1 MKTSVLY
8 LFALCVATTAGSTP
22 TPTTTS
28 TPTTPTALEFE
39 LFAATPA
46 PTTPKPQVAAPM
58 APKPLA
64 PAPTPAPTPT
74 PKPMSLLLVGAQ
86 TDGSKASSPGITVYD
101 ASKSPLQQLFSVSS
115 TLTGNMPTY
124 MALTQDKNYLYVT
137 NEVTAGQIVSF
148 AIDRSGAS
156 PTLKRLGAMATNSQG
171 PVHIAVTSNQRFA
184 LVASYTVGSIT
195 VLAIDPAT
203 KVANRIVSQVVFPG
217 AARVVPGRQD
227 SSHAHCVTLSPDN
240 NYAFVTDLGNDK
252 IMQFKFNPTTGAL
265 TANSP
270 AFVTVSPGALPRHM
284 AFHPNNQQLYLVTE
298 RSNQVLRFSYASTSG
313 LLTLAKAVKTTQVAG
328 VLTGAIRITADGRYV
343 LVTNRYGGST
353 PGDSIAV
360 FDADLKPI
368 GDYVLKAWAGA
379 RDFALGANN
388 TVIVGEENTNTFETF
403 LLQANG
409 QLVPTKVVQPSLFKP
424 QVLLPLS

>member
-8 LFALCVATTAGSTP
+8 LFTLCVATVAGTTP
-22 TPTTTS
+22 EPTLTS
-28 TPTTPTALEFE
+28 TLTFE
-39 LFAATPA
+39 LLAATPMPSTQT
-46 PTTPKPQVAAPM
+46 PTTPKPPAV
-58 APKPLA
+58 
-64 PAPTPAPTPT
+64 APTTLQPV
-74 PKPMSLLLVGAQ
+74 SLLLVGAR

-115 TLTGNMPTY
+115 TLTGNMPTF

-137 NEVTAGQIVSF
+137 NEVAAGQIVSF

-156 PTLKRLGAMATNSQG
+156 PTLKRLGATSTNSNG

-195 VLAIDPAT
+195 VRSVVSSKSPVLAIDPTT
-203 KVANRIVSQVVFPG
+203 KVASRMVSQVVFPG

-227 SSHAHCVTLSPDN
+227 IAHAHCVTLSPDN
-240 NYAFVTDLGNDK
+240 NYVFVTDLGNDK
-252 IMQFKFNPTTGAL
+252 IMQFKFNPTTGTL
-265 TANSP
+265 LANSP
-270 AFVTVSPGALPRHM
+270 AFVTVSPGALPRHT
-284 AFHPNNQQLYLVTE
+284 AFHPSGKQLYL
-298 RSNQVLRFSYASTSG
+298 
-313 LLTLAKAVKTTQVAG
+313 AVKTTQVAG
-328 VLTGAIRITADGRYV
+328 VLTGAIRITADGRYI

-360 FDADLKPI
+360 FAADLTPI
-368 GDYVLKAWAGA
+368 GNYVLKAWAGA

-403 LLQANG
+403 QLQANG
-409 QLVPTKVVQPSLFKP
+409 QLVPTKVAQPWLFKP